1 PTAAFAISDLD
12 TSKDA
17 CADLN
22 AFVNGKWLAAH
33 PVPSDRT
40 TWGSF
45 EMLDERSEAASRNIA
60 EAAAADADAT
70 GLGKLVGDFY
80 ATGMAALQPILDLI
94 DAIESPADIAQYLRD
109 EFAAGRGEVFSFG
122 GEADFKTSSQVIGY
136 AFQSGLALPEKAYY
150 LEDGKDG
157 SYK

>member
-1 PTAAFAISDLD
+1 
-12 TSKDA
+12 
-17 CADLN
+17 
-22 AFVNGKWLAAH
+22 
-33 PVPSDRT
+33 
-40 TWGSF
+40 
-45 EMLDERSEAASRNIA
+45 SEAASRNIA

-80 ATGMAALQPILDLI
+80 ATGMDVDAINAAGLAPIQPILDRI

-122 GEADFKTSSQVIGY
+122 GEADFKNSSQVIGY

-150 LEDGKDG
+150 
-157 SYK
+157 